1 MTGCSNW
8 RQIMTATIWMVCAA
22 VPAAALDGVTFD
34 LRGADSELARTVQ
47 SASQLAPLARGS
59 DQPVQDILG
68 LAKADYA
75 LILAQMYRIGRY
87 GAVISIQ
94 ADGREVADISPL
106 SPPNAISN
114 ITVTVNAGPA
124 FVFDKAA
131 IAPLPNAQAAPAD
144 FAAGKLAGSGVIVG
158 ATAGAIT
165 AWRDIGHAK
174 AAVSQNNIAANHA
187 SQTVTADISIDPG
200 PRLTFGDL
208 AVEGARNVRSAR
220 VQAIAGLPSGEVFS
234 PADLDR
240 VANRLR
246 RTGAFSSVVLEE
258 AGQIGTGN
266 TLGVT
271 AVLAEERPRRLAV
284 AANLASLEGL
294 SLGISGTHRN
304 LLGGAERV
312 ILAADATRIG
322 VQTGGL
328 DYTLSAKFERPATF
342 TPDTTFSLG
351 VEFDRLREVQT
362 TSDTLNLT
370 TSLTHYFSDTLTG
383 TGGLAY
389 SISRAS
395 DPSGARVFRTLAF
408 PFTLA
413 WDTRNFKKSASDGVF
428 MTADIKP
435 FAGFGAADSGVRFAF
450 DARGYKGVAPSDR
463 LVLAARV
470 QVGAIFG
477 ASLAG
482 TPRDDLFYSG
492 GPATVRGQPYRSLSV
507 SQLQDSSGTA
517 FETGGTHYL
526 GGSIEARGR
535 ISDNLGLVGFL
546 DVGRIDA
553 GGFFNTA
560 NNWHAGAGLGL
571 RYLTAIGPVRLDVAG
586 PVGGNTG
593 NGAQIYVGIGQA
605 F

>member
-8 RQIMTATIWMVCAA
+8 RQILTVTTLVVCAT
-22 VPAAALDGVTFD
+22 VPAAALDGVAFD
-34 LRGADSELARTVQ
+34 LRGADSALSSAVQ
-47 SASQLAPLARGS
+47 NASQLAPLARGS
-59 DQPVQDILG
+59 DQPFQDILG

-75 LILAQMYRIGRY
+75 LILAQMYRMGRY

-94 ADGREVADISPL
+94 VDGREAADISPL
-106 SPPNAISN
+106 SPPDAISN

-131 IAPLPNAQAAPAD
+131 IAPVPYAQAVPAD
-144 FAAGKLAGSGVIVG
+144 FAVGKLAGSGVIVG

-174 AAVSQNNIAANHA
+174 AAVLQNNIAANHA
-187 SQTVTADISIDPG
+187 SQTVTADISLNPG
-200 PRLTFGDL
+200 PRLTFGAL
-208 AVEGARNVRSAR
+208 TVQGARNVRGAR

-258 AGQIGTGN
+258 SGDIGAHN
-266 TLGVT
+266 TLSVT
-271 AVLAEERPRRLAV
+271 AILAEERPRRLAV

-312 ILAADATRIG
+312 ILAADATGIG

-362 TSDTLNLT
+362 TSDTLNLS

-383 TGGLAY
+383 SGGLTY
-389 SISRAS
+389 SISRAT
-395 DPSGARVFRTLAF
+395 DPSGVNVFRTLAF

-428 MTADIKP
+428 MTADVKP

-450 DARGYKGVAPSDR
+450 DARGYKGVTPSDR

-470 QVGAIFG
+470 QVGAILG

-535 ISDNLGLVGFL
+535 ISENLGLVGFL

-571 RYLTAIGPVRLDVAG
+571 RYQTAIGPVRLDLAG

>member
-8 RQIMTATIWMVCAA
+8 RQKFMLPIVMVCAA
-22 VPAAALDGVTFD
+22 TPVAALDGVAFD
-34 LRGADSELARTVQ
+34 LRGADIAAGRAVQ
-47 SASQLAPLARGS
+47 SSSQLAQLARGS
-59 DQPVQDILG
+59 YLPTQDILA
-68 LAKADYA
+68 LAKADYSVM
-75 LILAQMYRIGRY
+75 LAQSYRLGRY
-87 GAVISIQ
+87 GAVISIKL
-94 ADGREVADISPL
+94 DGREAADIAPL
-106 SPPNAISN
+106 TLPETISN
-114 ITVTVNAGPA
+114 ITVTIDAGPV
-124 FVFDKAA
+124 FVFGKAA
-131 IAPLPNAQAAPAD
+131 IAPVPGAQPLPDTFVVGGQ
-144 FAAGKLAGSGVIVG
+144 AGSGVIVE
-158 ATAGAIT
+158 ATADAIT
-165 AWRDIGHAK
+165 AWREIGHAK
-174 AAVSQNNIAANHA
+174 ATVLQNTLAANHA
-187 SQTVTADISIDPG
+187 TQTVTADITLDPG

-208 AVEGARNVRSAR
+208 AVQGARNVRAAR
-220 VQAIAGLPSGEVFS
+220 VQAIAGLPTGEVFA
-234 PADLDR
+234 PADIDR

-246 RTGAFSSVVLEE
+246 RTGAFASVVLEE
-258 AGQIGTGN
+258 AGEIGANN

-271 AVLAEERPRRLAV
+271 AILAEERPRRLAV

-389 SISRAS
+389 GISRSS

-428 MTADIKP
+428 MTADLKP

-571 RYLTAIGPVRLDVAG
+571 RYLTAIGPVRLDLAG
-586 PVGGNTG
+586 PVGGTTG
-593 NGAQIYVGIGQA
+593 KGAQIYVGIGQA